1 MIKMGNIQFEESDPS
16 NSIRRW
22 IEIANNVLSELDECK
37 IEGIGELKDTLQQA
51 LDELSKINLD
61 RYLMDERVKDR
72 VMKII
77 IDVKNINNKLKE
89 YIDTNLKTIRIKI
102 DRIKMYKKDT
112 AEALEII
119 LNKLE
124 IVYGKNEEND
134 IIPKLANRVKNFLR
148 QVITIEEQCISE
160 AKNMEQ
166 DSFNVEL

>member
-1 MIKMGNIQFEESDPS
+1 MIKMGNIQFEESNPS

-77 IDVKNINNKLKE
+77 IDVKNIKNKLKE

-102 DRIKMYKKDT
+102 DRIKTYKKDI

-119 LNKLE
+119 LKKLE
-124 IVYGKNEEND
+124 IAYGQNEIND
-134 IIPKLANRVKNFLR
+134 IIPKLANRVENFLR

>member
-119 LNKLE
+119 LEKLE